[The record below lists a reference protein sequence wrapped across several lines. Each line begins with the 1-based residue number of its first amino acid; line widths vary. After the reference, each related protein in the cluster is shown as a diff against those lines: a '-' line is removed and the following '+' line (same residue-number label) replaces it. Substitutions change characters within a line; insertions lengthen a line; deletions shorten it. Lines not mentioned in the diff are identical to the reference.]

1 MKEQN
6 VIYHLCI
13 SISFN
18 ILIDALLLLM
28 VLINYNIITMKNNK
42 ISLEE
47 ARDLLRYF
55 REKNDRKS
63 EEIIDIWDNLSDD
76 NINKIGDECWII
88 YEQVA
93 LASLDCQRFDIFNK
107 CLSQLK
113 EKFELDSQRV
123 ARLYAM
129 YFEVSESEDGLSMAN
144 NVLDKIPDVDDAN
157 SQVKKRKIAILKAQ
171 GETSKAIS
179 ELNKFLKDYMHDQE
193 SWMELCDLYIQD
205 QDYVKAAFCCE
216 ELFLHNPHNHIFY
229 QRFAEIKYTQGGF
242 ENLETA
248 KYYYCHA
255 LQLNPNNTRALYGL
269 LLTCSQVISSPK
281 CTALKKKDYLKIIT
295 WGKIELTKMYE
306 EKVPKISD
314 TYLKSLSVHIAST

>member
-1 MKEQN
+1 MLRGLNKLLTWE
-6 VIYHLCI
+6 I
-13 SISFN
+13 
-18 ILIDALLLLM
+18 ILS

-55 REKNDRKS
+55 REKNDRKR
-63 EEIIDIWDNLSDD
+63 
-76 NINKIGDECWII
+76 DECWII

-229 QRFAEIKYTQGGF
+229 QRFAEIK
-242 ENLETA
+242 
-248 KYYYCHA
+248 
-255 LQLNPNNTRALYGL
+255 ALYGL